1 MIQLYHNDMSS
12 CAQKVRIVL
21 AEKGLEWKG
30 HHLSLRDGES
40 RTSEYKKLNP
50 NGVVPTL
57 ITDSNETI
65 IESTVIMEYLDEKY
79 PTPPLKSVA
88 PYSRALTRLWMKQL
102 DEGIHL
108 SLASISNALAFR
120 YQHMEG
126 KSQEELQKYFEGIP
140 DPSRRERIW
149 DLTKNGVESK
159 HFLPAIQR
167 FEKLFLDMEA
177 SLQDNK
183 WIAGNVYSLA
193 DIAYMPYLTR
203 FDHLNLLGML
213 EKLPH
218 LMNWYQRVTQL
229 ESYREGIGKWLNDKY
244 LKLMSEKG
252 TEAWPRVKRVLQSH

>member
-21 AEKGLEWKG
+21 AEKGLEWKS

-57 ITDSNETI
+57 ITDNNETI

-120 YQHMEG
+120 YQHIEG
-126 KSQEELQKYFEGIP
+126 KSEEELQKYFEGIP

-167 FEKLFLDMEA
+167 FEKLFLEVPGIDGCSCNECP
-177 SLQDNK
+177 
-183 WIAGNVYSLA
+183 
-193 DIAYMPYLTR
+193 YMR
-203 FDHLNLLGML
+203 LNTL
-213 EKLPH
+213 EKL
-218 LMNWYQRVTQL
+218 
-229 ESYREGIGKWLNDKY
+229 LNC
-244 LKLMSEKG
+244 
-252 TEAWPRVKRVLQSH
+252 LQSMSPKITMDEETRLKALKPIQYMLQMSK